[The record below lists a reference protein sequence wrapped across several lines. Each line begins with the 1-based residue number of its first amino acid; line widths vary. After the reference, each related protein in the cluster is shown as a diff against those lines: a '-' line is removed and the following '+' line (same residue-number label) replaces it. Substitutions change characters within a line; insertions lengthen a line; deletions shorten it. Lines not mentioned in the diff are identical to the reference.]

1 MEINTIILN
10 DKKYVLVEEERYQQM
25 LALISDHHPSAEEPS
40 YLPANEE
47 RLPHEMVKRL
57 CAENPLRVWREYRG
71 FSGRQLATAA
81 GISPAYLSDI
91 ETGRKDGSIA
101 VLKRLAALLRV
112 DVDDII

>member
-1 MEINTIILN
+1 MN
-10 DKKYVLVEEERYQQM
+10 
-25 LALISDHHPSAEEPS
+25 SAS

-71 FSGRQLATAA
+71 FSMEQLAAVA
-81 GISPAYLSDI
+81 GISSIYLSDL
-91 ETGRKDGSIA
+91 EQGRRALSPT
-101 VLKRLAALLRV
+101 VLKRLAALPRV

>member
-1 MEINTIILN
+1 MN
-10 DKKYVLVEEERYQQM
+10 
-25 LALISDHHPSAEEPS
+25 SAS

-57 CAENPLRVWREYRG
+57 CAENPLRVWREYYGFSREYRG
-71 FSGRQLATAA
+71 FSHEYRGFSMEQLAAAAA
-81 GISPAYLSDI
+81 GISPAHLSDL
-91 ETGRKDGSIA
+91 EQGRRALSPA